1 MFSAGPC
8 WGLVGSTLLG
18 PEGISTHVVWVA
30 LWRRLWWVVVPPNG
44 LRPGLGVVWGVVVGA
59 AVSGEGGLS
68 VL

>member
-1 MFSAGPC
+1 
-8 WGLVGSTLLG
+8 LG

-44 LRPGLGVVWGVVVGA
+44 LRPGPGVVWGVVVGA